1 MMMKKNFELKL
12 TSNNLEMVNVINY
25 DKEQERVKFK
35 SNKLLRLR
43 SVSAAMKVI
52 KYYFLPHSSGSCPRA
67 LPMGT
72 GSSTGTEVRRKH
84 RQKNSQAQ
92 VQAHAHSHAQVTL
105 DLGPRTSNNLLP
117 GKAAGGLGI
126 RHNLLP
132 YKLRKKAAG
141 VIIYDSKK
149 FWGVRAK

>member
-1 MMMKKNFELKL
+1 
-12 TSNNLEMVNVINY
+12 MVNVINY
-25 DKEQERVKFK
+25 DKEQERVRLK

-52 KYYFLPHSSGSCPRA
+52 KYYFLPQRSGSSPGFCW
-67 LPMGT
+67 MGT

-84 RQKNSQAQ
+84 KQKNSQAQ
-92 VQAHAHSHAQVTL
+92 VQSHAHSHAQVTL

-117 GKAAGGLGI
+117 DKAAGGLAI

-141 VIIYDSKK
+141 VIIYDHFFLAGCSYT
-149 FWGVRAK
+149 

>member
-1 MMMKKNFELKL
+1 MMKKNFELKRP
-12 TSNNLEMVNVINY
+12 SNNLEMVNVINY

-52 KYYFLPHSSGSCPRA
+52 KYYFLPQSSDSCARS

-72 GSSTGTEVRRKH
+72 GSSTGTEVSRKH
-84 RQKNSQAQ
+84 RQKNSHAQDQAQ
-92 VQAHAHSHAQVTL
+92 AQSQAQQTL

-117 GKAAGGLGI
+117 DKAAGGLVI

-141 VIIYDSKK
+141 VIIYDHFFLPGCSCL
-149 FWGVRAK
+149 W

>member
-1 MMMKKNFELKL
+1 
-12 TSNNLEMVNVINY
+12 
-25 DKEQERVKFK
+25 
-35 SNKLLRLR
+35 
-43 SVSAAMKVI
+43 
-52 KYYFLPHSSGSCPRA
+52 
-67 LPMGT
+67 MGT

-92 VQAHAHSHAQVTL
+92 VQAHAQVTL

-117 GKAAGGLGI
+117 DKAAGGLVI

-141 VIIYDSKK
+141 VIIYDHFFLPGCSCL
-149 FWGVRAK
+149 W